1 MASKKRASEV
11 ERLAK
16 TWSLRSQ
23 RKKDDTY
30 TQKFVWMGTLIDKD
44 QTEDAEEM
52 FLNKFGVRVHYLGT
66 ICTLPSR
73 RFAAEGSEYLDG
85 GEGGRHDAVFSLH
98 PQDTGKFA
106 SARFQMGN
114 DVPRWWEDYVANN
127 REIIPKE
134 DLKRF

>member
-1 MASKKRASEV
+1 
-11 ERLAK
+11 
-16 TWSLRSQ
+16 
-23 RKKDDTY
+23 
-30 TQKFVWMGTLIDKD
+30 MGTLIDKD

-66 ICTLPSR
+66 ICTLP
-73 RFAAEGSEYLDG
+73 LD

-98 PQDTGKFA
+98 LQDMGKFA

-114 DVPRWWEDYVANN
+114 DIPRWWEDYVANN

-134 DLKRF
+134 DLNRF